1 MEEFK
6 PAPIKVT
13 VAVAHLDRLDIRV
26 GIILSV
32 EDVPKWSKLPR
43 LTVDLGDHQRTI
55 LAA

>member
-1 MEEFK
+1 VEEFK
-6 PAPIKVT
+6 PAPIKLT
-13 VAVAHLDRLDIRV
+13 VAVAQLERADIRA

-32 EDVPKWSKLPR
+32 EDVPKSSKLPL